1 MAYGYSFCDCWRIPS
16 RSYYYGRSR
25 NENHVCLPIFK
36 SVTEIIKTFK
46 SLFGIGGRCLKL
58 RNACVVSEACSKV
71 HNWISD
77 QPASIKLGQLS
88 NLSVI
93 FQVVVNLSMG
103 PNLPV

>member
-93 FQVVVNLSMG
+93 VQVVVNLSMG